1 MSSTP
6 QEEFVRDQWGT
17 KLGFILA
24 AMGSAI
30 GLGNIWRYPY
40 VVYDNG
46 GGAFLI
52 PYFVALATAG
62 LPILILEY
70 SLGHRFRQGAPST
83 FHSISRRW
91 EWLGWWQA
99 AISFVISTYYVVI
112 LGWCLSFIYF
122 SFGEQWGE
130 DTGAFFIGDYLATS
144 AGAAPEGFWDLG
156 GLQWKVLIPVL
167 IAWVM
172 VYVIMQRGV
181 ARGIELASRILMPTL
196 IVMLLIIVI
205 RAVTLEGA
213 GIGLDVLFTPD
224 FSALG
229 DPAVWVAAYG
239 QVFFSLSIAFSIMI
253 AYSSYLPRKTDLS
266 NSGLIVGL
274 SNAGFEFLAAIGVFA
289 ALGYLAAINDVA
301 VTEVVDD
308 GVVLAF
314 IIFPQIISAL
324 PGLNTLF
331 GVLFF
336 GCLFFAGI
344 TSMVS
349 ILECVVAAIRE
360 KFDMSRTAAVNWI
373 VGLCAVISMLYVT
386 EGGLF
391 YLDTADHFVNNFG
404 LVIAGLMEVLLV
416 VWIAKVLDQQRDH
429 LNQISFVKMG
439 TWWTVSLTF
448 ITPILLT
455 FMVLY
460 QFFWV
465 ELREPYSGY
474 PGSGLLVIGWG
485 AVALTLLI
493 ALSLSLNSRAPQS
506 ELVSTVKE

>member
-1 MSSTP
+1 
-6 QEEFVRDQWGT
+6 
-17 KLGFILA
+17 
-24 AMGSAI
+24 
-30 GLGNIWRYPY
+30 
-40 VVYDNG
+40 
-46 GGAFLI
+46 
-52 PYFVALATAG
+52 
-62 LPILILEY
+62 
-70 SLGHRFRQGAPST
+70 
-83 FHSISRRW
+83 
-91 EWLGWWQA
+91 
-99 AISFVISTYYVVI
+99 
-112 LGWCLSFIYF
+112 
-122 SFGEQWGE
+122 
-130 DTGAFFIGDYLATS
+130 
-144 AGAAPEGFWDLG
+144 
-156 GLQWKVLIPVL
+156 
-167 IAWVM
+167 
-172 VYVIMQRGV
+172 
-181 ARGIELASRILMPTL
+181 
-196 IVMLLIIVI
+196 
-205 RAVTLEGA
+205 
-213 GIGLDVLFTPD
+213 
-224 FSALG
+224 
-229 DPAVWVAAYG
+229 
-239 QVFFSLSIAFSIMI
+239 
-253 AYSSYLPRKTDLS
+253 
-266 NSGLIVGL
+266 
-274 SNAGFEFLAAIGVFA
+274 
-289 ALGYLAAINDVA
+289 